1 MLRMSVVVEKASTC
15 DLEFA
20 DSTIQSDKALNTSN
34 NFFEIFSIPV
44 AWDVDI
50 EGLKVRYRALQ
61 KEFHPDRYAAS
72 SDAQKRLAVQ
82 TAAVINQAFDTL
94 TSPLSR
100 AQYLLERKGISA
112 DQESYVTTD
121 GVFLMQQIELRE
133 ALVGVTRSD
142 KPWLAL
148 ERLRSTVE
156 STYQNL
162 QNEFQQFYSAE
173 TLDSAFN
180 TVAKMQFF
188 NKLLHELEQ
197 LEYEL
202 EDL

>member
-1 MLRMSVVVEKASTC
+1 
-15 DLEFA
+15 
-20 DSTIQSDKALNTSN
+20 
-34 NFFEIFSIPV
+34 
-44 AWDVDI
+44 
-50 EGLKVRYRALQ
+50 
-61 KEFHPDRYAAS
+61 
-72 SDAQKRLAVQ
+72 
-82 TAAVINQAFDTL
+82 
-94 TSPLSR
+94 
-100 AQYLLERKGISA
+100 
-112 DQESYVTTD
+112 
-121 GVFLMQQIELRE
+121 MQQIELRE
-133 ALVGVTRSD
+133 ALGGVTRSD

>member
-1 MLRMSVVVEKASTC
+1 MFGWLFVRILFSGLAKQFFRVPSVL
-15 DLEFA
+15 DLVTLV
-20 DSTIQSDKALNTSN
+20 SKC
-34 NFFEIFSIPV
+34 FSRQV
-44 AWDVDI
+44 
-50 EGLKVRYRALQ
+50 RALIDEAQ
-61 KEFHPDRYAAS
+61 KLA
-72 SDAQKRLAVQ
+72 DAQKRLAVQ

-133 ALVGVTRSD
+133 ALGGVTRSD